1 MAKALTLLVVFFLS
15 VNLFSG
21 MLITTGAA
29 ATLGIDA
36 ETGES
41 ERAEE
46 ITQGDNDLATGS
58 PTDGTLFGLYNVVS
72 SQIAGLFE
80 FIFPGLA
87 MLGRLGVPNFII
99 NVLGGVFSLILT
111 LGVASFVRG
120 YDL

>member
-41 ERAEE
+41 AAADDL
-46 ITQGDNDLATGS
+46 TGNNDVATGS

-72 SQIAGLFE
+72 SQVAGVFE

-111 LGVASFVRG
+111 LGIASFIRG
-120 YDL
+120 FDL